1 MQHPDQKYV
10 EALLNNDPVVL
21 EELYERFSGKIKWMI
36 LQNSGTET
44 DAVDIFQDAL
54 MSIYNKAKTGDFEL
68 TCPMEAFLYLICKN
82 KWLNVLNK
90 RKTQKVTN
98 TDTEGFN
105 YIGEDS
111 FRLAEDC
118 VMHQERSALLAEKL
132 SEMGESCRNLLKLSW
147 SGLSMDEVAKK
158 LKVSYAYARK
168 KKSECMAKLITLVKQ
183 SPKFN
188 SLKWWS
194 YEWQLWKDWK
204 LP

>member
-1 MQHPDQKYV
+1 
-10 EALLNNDPVVL
+10 
-21 EELYERFSGKIKWMI
+21 
-36 LQNSGTET
+36 
-44 DAVDIFQDAL
+44 

-132 SEMGESCRNLLKLSW
+132 SEMGESCKNLLKLSW

-188 SLKWWS
+188 SLKW
-194 YEWQLWKDWK
+194 
-204 LP
+204 

>member
-10 EALLNNDPVVL
+10 EALLNNDPLVL
-21 EELYERFSGKIKWMI
+21 EELYEKFSARIKWMI

-44 DAVDIFQDAL
+44 DAADIFQDAL

-132 SEMGESCRNLLKLSW
+132 SEMGESCKNLLKLSW

-188 SLKWWS
+188 SLKW
-194 YEWQLWKDWK
+194 
-204 LP
+204 

>member
-10 EALLNNDPVVL
+10 EALLNNDPLVL

-44 DAVDIFQDAL
+44 DAADIFQDAL

-118 VMHQERSALLAEKL
+118 VMRQERSALLAEKL
-132 SEMGESCRNLLKLSW
+132 SEMGDSCKNLLKLSW

-188 SLKWWS
+188 SLKW
-194 YEWQLWKDWK
+194 
-204 LP
+204 

>member
-10 EALLNNDPVVL
+10 TALLANDASVL
-21 EELYERFSGKIKWMI
+21 DELYEKFSGKIKWMI
-36 LQNSGTET
+36 LQNNGNET
-44 DAVDIFQDAL
+44 DAADIFQDAL
-54 MSIYNKAKTGDFEL
+54 LSIYNKAKTGDFTL

-105 YIGEDS
+105 YIGEDN

-118 VMHQERSALLAEKL
+118 VLQQERSNLLTEKL
-132 SEMGESCRNLLKLSW
+132 ALMGESCKNLLKLSW
-147 SGLSMDEVAKK
+147 SGISMDEVAKQ
-158 LKVSYAYARK
+158 LNVTYAYARK
-168 KKSECMAKLITLVKQ
+168 KKSECMAKLISLVKE

-188 SLKWWS
+188 SLKW
-194 YEWQLWKDWK
+194 
-204 LP
+204 

>member
-10 EALLNNDPVVL
+10 EALLKNDPLVL
-21 EELYERFSGKIKWMI
+21 EELYEKFAGKIKWMI

-44 DAVDIFQDAL
+44 DAADIFQDAL
-54 MSIYNKAKTGDFEL
+54 ISIYNKAKTGNFEL

-90 RKTQKVTN
+90 RRTQKVTN

-118 VMHQERSALLAEKL
+118 ILHQERSTLLAEKL
-132 SEMGESCRNLLKLSW
+132 SQMGESCKNLLRLSW

-158 LKVSYAYARK
+158 LNVSYAYARK

-188 SLKWWS
+188 SLKW
-194 YEWQLWKDWK
+194 
-204 LP
+204 

>member
-10 EALLNNDPVVL
+10 EALLKNDPLVL
-21 EELYERFSGKIKWMI
+21 EELYEKFSGKIKWMI

-44 DAVDIFQDAL
+44 DAADIFQDAL
-54 MSIYNKAKTGDFEL
+54 ISIYNKAKTGDFEL

-118 VMHQERSALLAEKL
+118 IMHQERSALLAEKL
-132 SEMGESCRNLLKLSW
+132 SQMGESCKNLLKLSW
-147 SGLSMDEVAKK
+147 SGLSMDEVAKQ
-158 LKVSYAYARK
+158 LNVSYAYARK
-168 KKSECMAKLITLVKQ
+168 KKSECMAKLITLVRQ

-188 SLKWWS
+188 SLKW
-194 YEWQLWKDWK
+194 
-204 LP
+204 

>member
-10 EALLNNDPVVL
+10 EALLNNDPLVL
-21 EELYERFSGKIKWMI
+21 EELYEKFSGKIKWMI

-44 DAVDIFQDAL
+44 DAADIFQDAL
-54 MSIYNKAKTGDFEL
+54 MSIYNKAKTGEFEL

-132 SEMGESCRNLLKLSW
+132 SEMGESCKNLLKLSW
-147 SGLSMDEVAKK
+147 SGLSMDEVAKR

-188 SLKWWS
+188 SLKW
-194 YEWQLWKDWK
+194 
-204 LP
+204 

>member
-10 EALLNNDPVVL
+10 EALLKNDPLVL
-21 EELYERFSGKIKWMI
+21 EELYEKFAGKIKWMI

-44 DAVDIFQDAL
+44 DAADIFQDAL
-54 MSIYNKAKTGDFEL
+54 ISIYNKAKTGNFEL

-90 RKTQKVTN
+90 RRTQKVTN

-118 VMHQERSALLAEKL
+118 ILHQERSTLLAEKL
-132 SEMGESCRNLLKLSW
+132 SQMGESCKNLLRLSW

-158 LKVSYAYARK
+158 LNVSYAYARK
-168 KKSECMAKLITLVKQ
+168 KKSECMAKLITLVRQ

-188 SLKWWS
+188 SLKW
-194 YEWQLWKDWK
+194 
-204 LP
+204 